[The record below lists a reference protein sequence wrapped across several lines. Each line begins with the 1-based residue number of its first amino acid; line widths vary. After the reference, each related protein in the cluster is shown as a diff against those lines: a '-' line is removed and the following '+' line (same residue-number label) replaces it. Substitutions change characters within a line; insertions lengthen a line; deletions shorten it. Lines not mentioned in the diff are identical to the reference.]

1 MYHVKMQVLKKQK
14 IKKKKIKRSHMMLKK
29 NFNTLRTNLE
39 NLSICSC
46 GGLRFRTIYGFCGLE
61 ILEEGLRLKREKRKL
76 DLLLKGE

>member
-1 MYHVKMQVLKKQK
+1 MNHVKIQVLKKQK

-46 GGLRFRTIYGFCGLE
+46 SGLRFRTIYGFCGLE
-61 ILEEGLRLKREKRKL
+61 IFERK
-76 DLLLKGE
+76 G